1 MKVRIFAL
9 FAIALF
15 LMGCATIPPP
25 NMDQEQTTEIGYS
38 YQGPI
43 DPIEFQSWIEVYS
56 EPIMTPFGAVHDLYL
71 RNSDPEAQIQFA
83 NVVATSQGLTG
94 YFLFY
99 DGQFYR
105 YSLNDETSCYEKKD
119 IDAELLEIL
128 KSDFKTAF
136 GIVAN

>member
-1 MKVRIFAL
+1 MKKLIVL

-25 NMDQEQTTEIGYS
+25 NMDQERANELGYS

-43 DPIEFQSWIEVYS
+43 DPGEFEFWIKVHT
-56 EPIMTPFGAVHDLYL
+56 EPIMTPFGVVYDLYL
-71 RNSDPEAQIQFA
+71 QNLDPEAPIQFA
-83 NVVATSQGLTG
+83 NVVITNGGLTG

-99 DGQFYR
+99 DGQFYQ
-105 YSLNDETSCYEKKD
+105 YGLNSDTSCYEKKD

-128 KSDFKTAF
+128 KSDFKMAF
-136 GIVAN
+136 GIQAN